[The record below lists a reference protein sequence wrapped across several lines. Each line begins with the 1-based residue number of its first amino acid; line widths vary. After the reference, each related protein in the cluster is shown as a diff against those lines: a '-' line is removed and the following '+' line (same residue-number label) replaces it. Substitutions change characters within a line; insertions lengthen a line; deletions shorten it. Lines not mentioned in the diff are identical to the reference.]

1 MAPRDVG
8 TCESVG
14 AVATLC
20 GCAAWVATLCG
31 AWYSDNVLV
40 SFSMTLQCFT
50 FSFVFLGT
58 IVLKRSSS
66 SAAAITVRSP
76 SEMAGTL
83 QYAGYN
89 AYVPVVRHPP
99 VCLFQKRSNL

>member
-8 TCESVG
+8 ACESVG

-40 SFSMTLQCFT
+40 SFSMTLQCLPFRLR
-50 FSFVFLGT
+50 FLA
-58 IVLKRSSS
+58 R
-66 SAAAITVRSP
+66 
-76 SEMAGTL
+76 
-83 QYAGYN
+83 
-89 AYVPVVRHPP
+89 
-99 VCLFQKRSNL
+99 